1 MLSRVVAATDASFCE
16 GSMDLNNLDLER
28 RLNMMDERQWFGLVF
43 QICQC
48 LLLLVVA
55 GIMLFKL

>member
-1 MLSRVVAATDASFCE
+1 
-16 GSMDLNNLDLER
+16 MDLKFLDLER
-28 RLNMMDERQWFGLVF
+28 RLNVMDERQWFGLVF

-48 LLLLVVA
+48 LLLLAVA

>member
-1 MLSRVVAATDASFCE
+1 MTGTTRFCE
-16 GSMDLNNLDLER
+16 GGMDLNYLDLER
-28 RLNMMDERQWFGLVF
+28 RLNIMDERQWLGLVF

-48 LLLLVVA
+48 LLLLAVA

>member
-1 MLSRVVAATDASFCE
+1 
-16 GSMDLNNLDLER
+16 MDLKYLDLER
-28 RLNMMDERQWFGLVF
+28 RLNTMDERQWFGLVF

-48 LLLLVVA
+48 LLLVAVA